1 MVGMKISSALGYLHI
16 SFLIRFHGNSH
27 EQSGTDRAP
36 PRLKL
41 TSLSCDLRDP
51 SISML
56 FVNHL
61 FGSTVEQH
69 LNNILFLEVFT

>member
-1 MVGMKISSALGYLHI
+1 MVGMKISSVLGYLHI

-56 FVNHL
+56 FVNAIIA
-61 FGSTVEQH
+61 FIRIYRGTASQ
-69 LNNILFLEVFT
+69 